1 MRKQN
6 IGALTLTGL
15 TVGPILGSG
24 ILILPPIVYG
34 LIREWS
40 IIAWL
45 AIIAIGALFA
55 LIFGFLSIQF
65 PGDGGVTN
73 AIENVFGKYIKQ
85 LASFYLVIGVMF
97 GPVAVL
103 MTAAQYVVK
112 LGFATK
118 PVIEY
123 SLLAV
128 CLFFLLKKLTFL
140 GKLVSIMSLL
150 SAAILLL
157 GGIATLSSGH
167 RPFIIE
173 SKFEPYQFG
182 YALLLLFWT
191 IFGWEIIGNYSAEV
205 KEPRKTITRSII
217 LSTVIIVII
226 DLVIAAAIQWGS
238 VGRVSHGDVTI
249 TTIIFPVFRGA
260 SHWVMA
266 ILTVLLCSSTY
277 LFFVGGTTRM
287 MAGLA
292 DEKVLPAFIS
302 RRSRENAPV
311 FAVLVIGVLHLIM
324 LTFVNFGYFNIER
337 LIAFANGFFLVNVL
351 IGVAAG
357 IVMTKNGFVRIGGL
371 LLGAL
376 FLGMLIYF
384 TSRIALTVIGLMALY
399 YGYKQLI
406 LNRSSSASLF

>member
-1 MRKQN
+1 MKKE

-34 LIREWS
+34 LIKEWS

-150 SAAILLL
+150 SAAVLLL
-157 GGIATLSSGH
+157 GGIVTLISGH

-191 IFGWEIIGNYSAEV
+191 LFGWEIIGNYSAEV
-205 KEPRKTITRSII
+205 REPRKTITRSIV

-226 DLVIAAAIQWGS
+226 DLVIAAAIQWGG

-292 DEKVLPAFIS
+292 DEKVLPEFIS
-302 RRSRENAPV
+302 RRSKQNAPV
-311 FAVLVIGVLHLIM
+311 FAVLVIGLLHLIM
-324 LTFVNFGYFNIER
+324 LTFVNFGYFNIEK

-357 IVMTKNGFVRIGGL
+357 IVMTKNCFVRIGGL

-384 TSRIALTVIGLMALY
+384 TSRIALIVIGLMALY

-406 LNRSSSASLF
+406 LNRFSTASLF